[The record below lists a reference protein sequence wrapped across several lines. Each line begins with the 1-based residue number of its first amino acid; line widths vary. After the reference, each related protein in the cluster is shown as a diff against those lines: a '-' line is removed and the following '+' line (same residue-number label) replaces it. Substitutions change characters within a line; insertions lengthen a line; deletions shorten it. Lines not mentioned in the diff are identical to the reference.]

1 MKIKME
7 KQNSIE
13 DWINVP
19 AVLEALGKKIEG
31 TVKFGIR
38 LPMKPGTV
46 PLEENNNK
54 FNGLKGDY
62 WFVNEDQS
70 IKVKLLTYKTNED
83 EIQGYGYDIEKFEYK
98 LRKENGKDN
107 N

>member
-1 MKIKME
+1 ME

-13 DWINVP
+13 DWLNVP
-19 AVLEALGKKIEG
+19 AVLEADESGKRVRG
-31 TVKFGIR
+31 VVKFGVR

-46 PLEENNNK
+46 PLEENKTK

-70 IKVKLLTYKTNED
+70 IRVRLLTYTIED
-83 EIQGYGYDIEKFEYK
+83 EIQGYGYDIEKFKYK
-98 LRKENGKDN
+98 IRRENGKDN